1 MSAVKRALVA
11 VLAVVAFMVA
21 GVLDAPADARPVVD
35 WSICPSA
42 LGENARCVWDGRHMG
57 DGRGP
62 SFVTYGEHVGGVFVI
77 RRERV
82 SHKRAHKLVRRILC
96 DEYGWRCGR

>member
-1 MSAVKRALVA
+1 MRARLAAALLALVT
-11 VLAVVAFMVA
+11 VAFLPSSSA
-21 GVLDAPADARPVVD
+21 DAARPVTD
-35 WSICPSA
+35 WSICPSD

-62 SFVTYGEHVGGVFVI
+62 SFVTYGEHNGGVFVI

-82 SHKRAHKLVRRILC
+82 SHKRAHQLVRRILC
-96 DEYGWRCGR
+96 DEYEWRCGR